1 MKTRVTKQKRPEEGC
16 IKCYQRYSNLQQHLD
31 SGKHTR
37 ALERETLLDQ
47 AVYGYA
53 ERLEVQ
59 AVGVPCV
66 RNVQEVPK
74 QVPLQS
80 TLPMGWALRSSQ
92 NRRTRFNVNNF
103 HIQLHATDVKT

>member
-1 MKTRVTKQKRPEEGC
+1 MSGIGMYQS
-16 IKCYQRYSNLQQHLD
+16 YQRYLNLQQHLD

-37 ALERETLLDQ
+37 ALEREPLLDQ
-47 AVYGYA
+47 AVFGYA

-59 AVGVPCV
+59 TVGVPCV

-80 TLPMGWALRSSQ
+80 TLPMGMA
-92 NRRTRFNVNNF
+92 
-103 HIQLHATDVKT
+103 